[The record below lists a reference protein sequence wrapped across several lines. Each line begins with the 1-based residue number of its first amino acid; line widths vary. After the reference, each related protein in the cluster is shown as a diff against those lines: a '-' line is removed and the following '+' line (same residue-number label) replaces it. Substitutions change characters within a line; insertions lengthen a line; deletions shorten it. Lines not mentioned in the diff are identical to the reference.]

1 MNRITVFLT
10 DEKILNKRNR
20 NLGSYYGNEDTSPD
34 NNFSETLYNNIYL
47 ILPLTIQNQFYLLL
61 RKRHKKYKQNLN
73 KSKFTK
79 ITSDNTQGKNVINDS
94 DKTNSTHAINEQVA
108 TIKGNSTSVRQYNQR
123 SATSKNQ
130 ISKPK
135 PGKKD
140 FMLNGIHERGLNK
153 DEHIKVK
160 L

>member
-108 TIKGNSTSVRQYNQR
+108 TIKGNSTSVCQIIEEAQHQR
-123 SATSKNQ
+123 IKSA
-130 ISKPK
+130 
-135 PGKKD
+135 GKKD

>member
-108 TIKGNSTSVRQYNQR
+108 TIKGNVRCL
-123 SATSKNQ
+123 
-130 ISKPK
+130 I
-135 PGKKD
+135 
-140 FMLNGIHERGLNK
+140 I
-153 DEHIKVK
+153 
-160 L
+160 

>member
-108 TIKGNSTSVRQYNQR
+108 TIKGNSTSVCQIIKEAQHQR
-123 SATSKNQ
+123 IKSASLTQ
-130 ISKPK
+130 
-135 PGKKD
+135 GKKD

>member
-108 TIKGNSTSVRQYNQR
+108 TIKGNSTSVCQIIKEAQHQR
-123 SATSKNQ
+123 IKSANLSQ
-130 ISKPK
+130 
-135 PGKKD
+135 GKRLYVKWYSR
-140 FMLNGIHERGLNK
+140 ERIEQG
-153 DEHIKVK
+153 
-160 L
+160 

>member
-79 ITSDNTQGKNVINDS
+79 ITSGNTQGKNVINDS

-108 TIKGNSTSVRQYNQR
+108 TIKGSTSVCQIIKEAQHQR
-123 SATSKNQ
+123 IKSA
-130 ISKPK
+130 
-135 PGKKD
+135 GKKD